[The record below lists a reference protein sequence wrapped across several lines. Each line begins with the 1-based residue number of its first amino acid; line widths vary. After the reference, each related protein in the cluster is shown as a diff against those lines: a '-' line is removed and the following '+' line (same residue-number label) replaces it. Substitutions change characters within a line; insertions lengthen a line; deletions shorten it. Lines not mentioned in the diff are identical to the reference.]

1 VRPLPHFQGWQFESW
16 TDAQS
21 NADNTRKYVRM
32 ALAGRRPQGERV
44 ELWLLVRAQV
54 APLTSTPPASNGAG
68 ANAREPAGAW
78 SDRIADCLISMAL
91 EVGLCTVLTRR
102 GAWARVAG
110 HAISL
115 REKAS
120 SLEVFARSKIS
131 SADADLPSVT
141 RHSSRA
147 VP

>member
-1 VRPLPHFQGWQFESW
+1 VSW
-16 TDAQS
+16 SDAQS
-21 NADNTRKYVRM
+21 NAANTRKYVRM

-44 ELWLLVRAQV
+44 ELWLLIRASI
-54 APLTSTPPASNGAG
+54 APHNTTPPASNRPGAT
-68 ANAREPAGAW
+68 ACDPASAW

-91 EVGLCTVLTRR
+91 EVGLCTVLARR

-120 SLEVFARSKIS
+120 SLEALARSQLS
-131 SADADLPSVT
+131 SDTDLPAVT